1 MKRLNS
7 FVHYIFKVSITL
19 NSELV
24 GALPEIME
32 VDNFSDLDPIP
43 QYDGQN
49 PVVSISYSDECN
61 IIFSCSI
68 YSLNGF
74 YYV

>member
-1 MKRLNS
+1 MRTI
-7 FVHYIFKVSITL
+7 FVFLHV
-19 NSELV
+19 V
-24 GALPEIME
+24 GALCTEIME

-61 IIFSCSI
+61 IIFSCPI

-74 YYV
+74 YCV

>member
-1 MKRLNS
+1 
-7 FVHYIFKVSITL
+7 
-19 NSELV
+19 
-24 GALPEIME
+24 ME